1 VQLVLP
7 EEVIEE
13 LVDTVI
19 SVRDLLLLAA
29 LSIGVA
35 TLLVTTLVFLLS
47 IQLRKREIATMKS
60 IGAAPGV
67 VRGVLLSEILMV
79 IGLSLLLAGLY
90 ILVLQYLGI
99 PLLEKYL

>member
-1 VQLVLP
+1 M
-7 EEVIEE
+7 IEE

-60 IGAAPGV
+60 IGAAHGV
-67 VRGVLLSEILMV
+67 VRGVLLAEILMV
-79 IGLSLLLAGLY
+79 IGFSLLLAGLY
-90 ILVLQYLGI
+90 ILLLQHLGI
-99 PLLEKYL
+99 PLLENYLS